1 MDAEVWF
8 LLLTLMGS
16 AFFSGTETALI
27 SINKIKLQSW
37 LERSG
42 TTGWL
47 ARVFNARPGD
57 ILSTLLVGNNVVNIL
72 ATVLIS
78 DMVFEWFPQE
88 AGHSP
93 IVSVLLIPVI
103 VTPPILLFGEILPKS
118 LAREHAIRLFP
129 VLAAPLW
136 GFYHFLLPVNRVV
149 HRCAIILLK
158 LIGVSDPVG
167 EQIFTRKNIQRVLL
181 ESEREGVLHK
191 EESSYISGVFDFS
204 ETMAREIMTPRTDLV
219 AIRRDATAVEV
230 AEKMSESYFSRIPVY
245 EGTLDHIIGM
255 VHVVDLVR
263 NGPIRPPVVHPVI
276 FTPETRKCDSLL
288 YEMRQKRIHLAV
300 VLDEYGGT
308 AGIVTLEDLLEE
320 LVGDIRDVHDKRSAL
335 VTVGRDRSLIVSGS
349 TRFEDLED
357 RIDLPET
364 DHEVETVAG
373 LLMAELGRIPE
384 TGEKFQLGSVRITV
398 LEASAKRI
406 ERLELKQMDDD
417 SKPDKDVN
425 DSGRAHI
432 RRINERGE

>member
-1 MDAEVWF
+1 VEAEQWL
-8 LLLTLMGS
+8 LLLTLLGS

-27 SINKIKLQSW
+27 SINKIRLQS
-37 LERSG
+37 RMDKG
-42 TTGWL
+42 GAMAWL
-47 ARVFNARPGD
+47 ARRFSGTPGD
-57 ILSTLLVGNNVVNIL
+57 ILSTLLVGNNVVHIL

-78 DMVFEWFPQE
+78 DMVFEFFPQDS
-88 AGHSP
+88 AHP
-93 IVSVLLIPVI
+93 LLVSVLLIPAI
-103 VTPPILLFGEILPKS
+103 VTPPVLLFGEILPKS
-118 LAREHAIRLFP
+118 LARDHAAGLLP

-136 GFYHFLLPVNRVV
+136 LFYYLLLPVNRVV
-149 HRCAIILLK
+149 HRAARVLLG
-158 LIGVSDPVG
+158 LFGVKDPG
-167 EQIFTRKNIQRVLL
+167 QEQLFTRKNIQRVLM

-204 ETMAREIMTPRTDLV
+204 ETMVREIMTPRTDLV
-219 AIRRDATAVEV
+219 AIRHESSLREV

-263 NGPIRPPVVHPVI
+263 SETIEAPVIHPVI

-288 YEMRQKRIHLAV
+288 YEMRQKKIHLAV

-320 LVGDIRDVHDKRSAL
+320 LVGDIRDVHDKRGSL
-335 VTVGRDRSLIVSGS
+335 VTVGRDLSLIVSGS
-349 TRFEDLED
+349 TRFEELEGQ
-357 RIDLPET
+357 IELPET

-384 TGEKFQLGSVRITV
+384 VGEKFQLGKVRITV
-398 LEASAKRI
+398 LEASPKRV
-406 ERLELKQMDDD
+406 ERLQLKQMDD
-417 SKPDKDVN
+417 SGHSAAPDGD
-425 DSGRAHI
+425 GRVHI
-432 RRINERGE
+432 RRIEDRQE